1 MEYLASDK
9 IAIVDLGTRDITEEE
24 LDEDLVLEKIGGV
37 GITKHL
43 YDRFKSAHPT
53 ENGPLVL
60 GTGLLTGTLVPG
72 SSLGVMTAKSPS
84 TGKISHVPLT
94 LDAGAE
100 LKYSG
105 FDYIVIKG
113 NAEKPVYLWIH
124 DGIVD
129 INDAGDLWGKDTWAA
144 TDHIRNEMGDDLIQV
159 LGIGPAGENGSDL
172 AQMGIN
178 YWQSADR
185 FGFGKLCG
193 EKKLKLI
200 ALRGMGLLE
209 ISEPE
214 AFIEDCAELISGI
227 RSTPVIKKQ
236 GIAAAAAALG
246 EEDLGDW
253 LDPLTHRHMA
263 CFNTPVATNTFIFT
277 DDDPSL
283 LKESTAPE
291 PGFLLTDI
299 FPLLTFKKAGL
310 SAKDVGT
317 VLRACAKYGIDGAA
331 VAELSAKS
339 GLTGPEEIEK
349 TFPNLKGPV
358 ESTGKS
364 VFSPWA
370 AVGKEINENWERRQ
384 AVAYILGI
392 HPIWLQ
398 MAPELT
404 EEKLL
409 DLAGLGTEL
418 ELTRETLDEVIAD
431 ILA

>member
-9 IAIVDLGTRDITEEE
+9 IAIVDLGSRDITEEE
-24 LDEDLVLEKIGGV
+24 LEEDLVLDKIGGA

-43 YDRFKSAHPT
+43 YDQYASAQSND
-53 ENGPLVL
+53 NGPIVL

-72 SSLGVMTAKSPS
+72 SSLGIMTAKSPS
-84 TGKISHVPLT
+84 TGKVSHVPLH
-94 LDAGAE
+94 LDAGME

-113 NAEKPVYLWIH
+113 KAEKPVYLWIH

-129 INDAGDLWGKDTWAA
+129 INEADDLWGKDTWTA
-144 TDHIRNEMGDDLIQV
+144 TDDIRSEMGDDLIQV
-159 LGIGPAGENGSDL
+159 LGIGQAGENGSDL
-172 AQMGIN
+172 AQVGIN

-185 FGFGKLCG
+185 MGFGKLFG
-193 EKKLKLI
+193 EKNLKLI
-200 ALRGMGLLE
+200 AIRGMGLLE

-214 AFIEDCAELISGI
+214 DFIEDCAELITTI
-227 RSTPVIKKQ
+227 RSNSLMDMQ
-236 GIAAAAAALG
+236 GIAAAAATLG

-253 LDPLTHRHMA
+253 LGPLTHRHMA
-263 CFNTPVATNTFIFT
+263 CFNTPVATSTFIFT
-277 DDDPSL
+277 DEDPAL
-283 LKESTAPE
+283 LKESTVPE

-299 FPLLTFKKAGL
+299 FPLIAFKKAGL
-310 SAKDVGT
+310 SAKEAGA
-317 VLRACAKYGIDGAA
+317 VLKACAKYGIDGAA

-339 GLTGPEEIEK
+339 ALTSLEDIAKALPD
-349 TFPNLKGPV
+349 LKGPV
-358 ESTGKS
+358 ECAGKS
-364 VFSPWA
+364 VFSAWA
-370 AVGKEINENWERRQ
+370 AVGKEIDENWERRQ
-384 AVAYILGI
+384 GVAYVMGI

-418 ELTRETLDEVIAD
+418 ELTQETFDEVIAD

>member
-9 IAIVDLGTRDITEEE
+9 IAIVDLNTGDITEDE
-24 LDEDLVLEKIGGV
+24 LDEDLVLDKIGGA

-43 YDRFKSAHPT
+43 YDQHASAHPT
-53 ENGPLVL
+53 ENGPIVL

-84 TGKISHVPLT
+84 TGKVSHVPLN
-94 LDAGAE
+94 LDAGIE

-113 NAEKPVYLWIH
+113 SADKPVYLWIH
-124 DGIVD
+124 DGILD

-144 TDHIRNEMGDDLIQV
+144 TDHIRSEMGDDLIQV
-159 LGIGPAGENGSDL
+159 LGIGQAGENGSDL
-172 AQMGIN
+172 AQIGIN

-185 FGFGKLCG
+185 FGFGRLCG
-193 EKKLKLI
+193 EKNLKLI
-200 ALRGMGLLE
+200 AIRGMGLLE

-214 AFIEDCAELISGI
+214 AFIEDCAELVSAI
-227 RSTPVIKKQ
+227 RSNTAIEKQ
-236 GIAAAAAALG
+236 GIAAVSAALG

-253 LDPLTHRHMA
+253 LGPLTHRHMA

-277 DDDPSL
+277 DEDPAL
-283 LKESTAPE
+283 LKETAVTE

-299 FPLLTFKKAGL
+299 FPLAALKKAGL
-310 SAKDVGT
+310 SAKDAGL
-317 VLRACAKYGIDGAA
+317 VLKACAKYGIDGAA

-339 GLTGPEEIEK
+339 GLTSPEEIEK
-349 TFPNLKGPV
+349 TFPDLKGPV
-358 ESTGKS
+358 ESAGKS
-364 VFSPWA
+364 LFSPWA
-370 AVGKEINENWERRQ
+370 AVGQDINANWERQQ
-384 AVAYILGI
+384 AVAYILGL
-392 HPIWLQ
+392 HPIWFQ
-398 MAPELT
+398 MATELT

-409 DLAGLGTEL
+409 DLAGLGTEM
-418 ELTRETLDEVIAD
+418 EFTPDTLDEVIGD

>member
-9 IAIVDLGTRDITEEE
+9 IAVVDLGTREITEDE

-43 YDRFKSAHPT
+43 YDRFES
-53 ENGPLVL
+53 ENVLVL

-84 TGKISHVPLT
+84 TGKVSHVPLN

-113 NAEKPVYLWIH
+113 KADKPVYLWVH

-129 INDAGDLWGKDTWAA
+129 INDAADIWGKDTWAA
-144 TDHIRNEMGDDLIQV
+144 TDHIRNEMGDDLIQI
-159 LGIGPAGENGSDL
+159 LGIGQAGENGSDL
-172 AQMGIN
+172 AQIGIN

-193 EKKLKLI
+193 QKNLKLI

-227 RSTPVIKKQ
+227 RATSIIKGQ
-236 GIAAAAAALG
+236 GIAATAASLG
-246 EEDLGDW
+246 EEDLSDW
-253 LDPLTHRHMA
+253 LAPLTHRHMA

-277 DDDPSL
+277 DEDPAV
-283 LKESTAPE
+283 LKETDVPE

-299 FPLLTFKKAGL
+299 SPLLDFKKAGL
-310 SAKDVGT
+310 SAKDAGK

-331 VAELSAKS
+331 VAELSTTS
-339 GLTGPEEIEK
+339 GRTSPEEIEK
-349 TFPNLKGPV
+349 TFPDFKGPV
-358 ESTGKS
+358 ASTGKS
-364 VFSPWA
+364 VFSAWGA
-370 AVGKEINENWERRQ
+370 LGKDIKENWERRQ

-398 MAPELT
+398 MATDLT

-418 ELTRETLDEVIAD
+418 EFTRETLDEVIAD